1 MTLDKDFITVEE
13 FNLLMSKAFSKP
25 MTISIDLDKT
35 WTADTSLFNSFSYLA
50 KQLGHTVIICTR
62 RRELSHSDRI
72 ALHIP
77 EFVTLFFA
85 DLGFKRDAVPFPVDI
100 WIDDEPGT
108 IEPQRLLQETNDSS
122 L

>member
-1 MTLDKDFITVEE
+1 
-13 FNLLMSKAFSKP
+13 

-35 WTADTSLFNSFSYLA
+35 WTADTSLFNSFAYLA
-50 KQLGHTVIICTR
+50 NKLGHTVIICTR
-62 RRELSHSDRI
+62 RCELSHEERI
-72 ALHIP
+72 RLHIP

-108 IEPQRLLQETNDSS
+108 IEPQRLLQEPNTDD

>member
-1 MTLDKDFITVEE
+1 MT
-13 FNLLMSKAFSKP
+13 KP
-25 MTISIDLDKT
+25 LTISIDLDKT
-35 WTADTSLFNSFSYLA
+35 WTADPTVFALIAYSLKA
-50 KQLGHTVIICTR
+50 RGHTVIICTR
-62 RRELSHSDRI
+62 RTELSHEDRI
-72 ALHIP
+72 ALQIP

-85 DLGFKRDAVPFPVDI
+85 SYGFKRDAVPFPVNI

>member
-1 MTLDKDFITVEE
+1 
-13 FNLLMSKAFSKP
+13 

-35 WTADTSLFNSFSYLA
+35 WTAEPMLFNAFAKIAKSF
-50 KQLGHTVIICTR
+50 GHTVIICTR
-62 RRELSHSDRI
+62 RTELSHEERI
-72 ALHIP
+72 RLQIP

-85 DLGFKRDAVPFPVDI
+85 SYGFKRDAVPFPVDI

-108 IEPQRLLQETNDSS
+108 IEPQRVLQDTDPAS